1 MVGART
7 RCKTYFDG
15 PNGFKKRKIFIFDE
29 LTDLESCKS
38 FSELA
43 TFNFFIF
50 EMMMVGRKR
59 HDDARRV
66 APPYAPPPHPSPST
80 LWSYAYHYKPS

>member
-1 MVGART
+1 MIYWAHVSIIFQERRGMVGART

-29 LTDLESCKS
+29 LTDLESCES

-43 TFNFFIF
+43 TFNFLIS
-50 EMMMVGRKR
+50 R
-59 HDDARRV
+59 
-66 APPYAPPPHPSPST
+66 
-80 LWSYAYHYKPS
+80 